1 MSTAPLIRW
10 ALQHVSSKCFM
21 TENPTEPH
29 APGWSDSP
37 AQAVMA
43 IDPHLFADRIR
54 QSLTPS
60 LLSHCRL
67 VRVRFC
73 FGDNDLWGW
82 WQVDS

>member
-43 IDPHLFADRIR
+43 IDPHLFADRLR

-67 VRVRFC
+67 VQVVFC
-73 FGDNDLWGW
+73 SDDVEFW

>member
-1 MSTAPLIRW
+1 MSTPTLVRW
-10 ALQHVSSKCFM
+10 ALQHVSSRCFM

-43 IDPHLFADRIR
+43 IDPHLFADRLR

-67 VRVRFC
+67 VQVVFC
-73 FGDNDLWGW
+73 SDDVEFW
-82 WQVDS
+82 WQVDG

>member
-1 MSTAPLIRW
+1 MSPAPHLRW
-10 ALQHVSSKCFM
+10 LLQHVQSKCFM

-43 IDPHLFADRIR
+43 VDPVVFAARLR

-60 LLSHCRL
+60 LLSNCRL
-67 VRVRFC
+67 VPVVLCSIDSSF
-73 FGDNDLWGW
+73 W
-82 WQVDS
+82 WQVDG